1 MKITKHFEVLA
12 AYTMPEMWSMAK
24 RKMLVVQGSG
34 AADADYIAFIRIGLM
49 DGKKKLPGILT
60 HIAKVRKI
68 LAYQPASHYLEDEP
82 LLREIQKDKEWSGTV
97 KEYYLE
103 SIEELPHPIP
113 HKKGDR
119 ARSQVKF
126 YTTLDEIRKA
136 KVLSDIK
143 TCWQLDQLK

>member
-1 MKITKHFEVLA
+1 MKTTKHVEVLV
-12 AYTMPEMWSMAK
+12 AYTLPAMWEMTK
-24 RKMLVVQGSG
+24 RKMLAVQGNS

-49 DGKKKLPGILT
+49 DGKKRLPGVIT

-68 LAYQPASHYLEDEP
+68 LANQPAAHYLENEP
-82 LLREIQKDKEWSGTV
+82 AMTEIYEDKEWGKTN

-103 SIEELPHPIP
+103 SIEELPHSIP
-113 HKKGDR
+113 HRKGDR

-143 TCWQLDQLK
+143 TCWQLANS